1 MKTEPIR
8 DAGKVKA
15 IIKYL
20 DKHSFPRD
28 AMLFR
33 MGVNTA
39 LRIDKDVN
47 CGILYL

>member
-1 MKTEPIR
+1 MKTDPIR
-8 DAGKVKA
+8 EVGKVKS

-20 DKHSFPRD
+20 DKHSYPRD

-39 LRIDKDVN
+39 LRISDLLK
-47 CGILYL
+47 LR